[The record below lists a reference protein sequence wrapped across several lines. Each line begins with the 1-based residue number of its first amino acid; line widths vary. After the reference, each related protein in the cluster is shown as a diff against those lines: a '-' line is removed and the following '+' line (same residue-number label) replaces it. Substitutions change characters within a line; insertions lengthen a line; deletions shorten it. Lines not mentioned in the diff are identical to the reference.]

1 MSKKYTVA
9 CQEYKIHID
18 GLAELP
24 KLIARKDYNKI
35 YVLVDENT
43 RKHCYPRI
51 KSVLKSYSHQLI
63 QISSGEKNK
72 TLNTCERIWDKML
85 TQNADR
91 SSLVI
96 NLGGGV
102 IGDMGGFAASCY
114 MRGVDFI
121 QIPTTLLSQVDA
133 SVGGKLGV
141 DFRSFKN
148 LIGAFN
154 SPQAVIIES
163 SFLGTLSSA
172 ELRSGFAE
180 VIKHALIRDARL
192 WKDIKG
198 KALGDIKNWAKIIYR
213 NVSIKKDVV
222 ENDPYE
228 GGLRK
233 ILNFGHT
240 IGHAIESMVLDT
252 KDHLLHGEAIAV
264 GMICEA
270 YLSHI
275 KGMLGPQELEEIVD
289 YILEIYGIV
298 VPAKLS
304 NHRQILANMQKDKKN
319 KGGKVMFS
327 LIDGIGACK
336 YDIECSTQELKDSF
350 SYYNALV

>member
-1 MSKKYTVA
+1 MSKKYTVN

-18 GLAELP
+18 GLYELP
-24 KLIARKDYNKI
+24 KLVARKTYGKI
-35 YVLVDENT
+35 YVLVDQNT
-43 RKHCYPRI
+43 RKYCYPKI
-51 KSVLKSYSHQLI
+51 KSILKSNSHQLI
-63 QISSGEKNK
+63 QIPSGEKNK
-72 TLNTCERIWDKML
+72 ILHTCEQIWDKML
-85 TQNADR
+85 KQNADR

-148 LIGAFN
+148 LIGTFN

-163 SFLGTLSSA
+163 SFLDTLSMV
-172 ELRSGFAE
+172 ELRSGYAE
-180 VIKHALIRDARL
+180 VIKHALIRDAKL
-192 WKDIKG
+192 WEDIKG
-198 KALGDIKNWAKIIYR
+198 KMPSDIKNWASVIYR

-222 ENDPYE
+222 ENDPFE
-228 GGLRK
+228 RGLRK
-233 ILNFGHT
+233 ILNYGHT

-252 KDHLLHGEAIAV
+252 QDHLLHGEAIAV

-270 YLSHI
+270 YLSWA
-275 KGMLGPQELEEIVD
+275 KGMLNNQTFKEIVD
-289 YILEIYGIV
+289 YILDVYGTVI
-298 VPAKLS
+298 PARLT

-327 LIDGIGACK
+327 LLDGIGTCK
-336 YDIECSTQELKDSF
+336 FDIECSTQELRDSF
-350 SYYNALV
+350 SYYNALR